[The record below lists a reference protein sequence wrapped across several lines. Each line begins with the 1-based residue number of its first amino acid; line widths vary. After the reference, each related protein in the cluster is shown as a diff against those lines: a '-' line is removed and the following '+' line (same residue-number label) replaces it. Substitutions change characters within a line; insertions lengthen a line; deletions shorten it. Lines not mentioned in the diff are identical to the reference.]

1 MSLIL
6 SHPHIG
12 SSSCRPGHQPVFLSR
27 ALWPL
32 SIVPTTLQSRPRHVL
47 PRTAFCPAPQMPRT
61 WIYTD
66 VQFTQAIYA
75 CRRKRLFPDIYQA
88 ARQRFLSLIILT
100 LWPPSNR
107 FPTAFQP
114 LSNRFSGDVGVTFPC
129 RPLGRRWFLEQR
141 FLDSGFSTTI
151 WRWTTTH
158 RTFDYREPT
167 TITGCLTDDDALM
180 RYRAAD

>member
-1 MSLIL
+1 MASF
-6 SHPHIG
+6 H
-12 SSSCRPGHQPVFLSR
+12 R
-27 ALWPL
+27 ADHT
-32 SIVPTTLQSRPRHVL
+32 IVPTTLQSRPRHVL

-66 VQFTQAIYA
+66 VQFTQAIHA

-88 ARQRFLSLIILT
+88 ARRRFLSLIILT
-100 LWPPSNR
+100 FWPPSSR
-107 FPTAFQP
+107 FLTAFP
-114 LSNRFSGDVGVTFPC
+114 ATWASLSRAGHLAADGSWTAVS
-129 RPLGRRWFLEQR
+129 RQR

-167 TITGCLTDDDALM
+167 TITGCLTDDDEPM